1 MQVGIHKLSQSAYC
15 RQTRSYPETGFG
27 EINGD
32 VRRLFENYCT
42 LHDFSF
48 RGFGPFAGAREVSP
62 SMIPK
67 AQSEVGRTRE
77 RALTTTSRTYSRYC
91 QRCDVNNSY
100 QFVRFPTA
108 QSGGCYI
115 VAIALLSMRLP
126 LRTIGQ
132 TSPKKRGCGVSRT
145 PIGTYDA
152 DSLLFGLPSTS
163 YSFLLRC
170 SLHF

>member
-42 LHDFSF
+42 LYDFSF

-77 RALTTTSRTYSRYC
+77 RALTTTSRTYSRHC
-91 QRCDVNNSY
+91 QRCDVTTVINSLGF
-100 QFVRFPTA
+100 QRPNLA
-108 QSGGCYI
+108 GYI
-115 VAIALLSMRLP
+115 VAIALWRTRLSYAHNRANV
-126 LRTIGQ
+126 
-132 TSPKKRGCGVSRT
+132 PKKRECGVSRT